1 MSRKGKNYYDN
12 YDYLTEETIRKASE
26 GDSKALSDVIL
37 RYMNYGRKC
46 FRTLATTKYGR
57 DPETAG
63 SAPRNADVRGSPWP
77 SPDAPCRVCCPH

>member
-12 YDYLTEETIRKASE
+12 YDYLTEETIQRASE

-57 DPETAG
+57 DTETLPMEDLMQMVWMRFAEIIVKKF
-63 SAPRNADVRGSPWP
+63 NVNK
-77 SPDAPCRVCCPH
+77 

>member
-12 YDYLTEETIRKASE
+12 YDYLTEETIQRASE

-46 FRTLATTKYGR
+46 FRTLAATKYGR
-57 DPETAG
+57 DPETLPMEDLMQMVWMRFAEIIVKKFTV
-63 SAPRNADVRGSPWP
+63 DK
-77 SPDAPCRVCCPH
+77 

>member
-12 YDYLTEETIRKASE
+12 YDYLTEETIQRASE

-57 DPETAG
+57 DLETLPMEDLMQMVWMRFAEIIVKKF
-63 SAPRNADVRGSPWP
+63 NVNK
-77 SPDAPCRVCCPH
+77 